1 MSKENL
7 IKKWERMS
15 KSYARAA
22 EQLADE
28 LEMEREAT
36 Q

>member
-28 LEMEREAT
+28 LEMEREAA

>member
-28 LEMEREAT
+28 LEIEREAA